1 MGSSAVLQIE
11 VNRMVNIQNQSHEKR
26 NKAAPTKFGWFPR
39 RVSLHL
45 KAKVTILGVGQRA
58 DKPLP

>member
-1 MGSSAVLQIE
+1 
-11 VNRMVNIQNQSHEKR
+11 MVNIQNQSHEKR

-58 DKPLP
+58 DKPLS